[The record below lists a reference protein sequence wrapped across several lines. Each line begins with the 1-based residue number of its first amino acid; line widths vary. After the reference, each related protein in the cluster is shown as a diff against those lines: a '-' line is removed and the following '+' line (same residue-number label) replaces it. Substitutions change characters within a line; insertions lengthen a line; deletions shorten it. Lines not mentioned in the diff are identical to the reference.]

1 MKKLDMIQICKLMK
15 LGAVVVNNK
24 QVSPQAAVE
33 EAIHMIIGH
42 EQTGCEDYEILY
54 AFFIGLTAHGNK

>member
-1 MKKLDMIQICKLMK
+1 MKKLDMIQICQLMK
-15 LGAVVVNNK
+15 LGAVVINK

-33 EAIHMIIGH
+33 EAVHLIIGH
-42 EQTGCEDYEILY
+42 EQIKCEDYEILY